1 MLYWIKQL
9 KKLTNEQVAETP
21 KRSVLKEQAVPS
33 PYLIPSLDPAPSNL
47 NDTRHFS
54 GLVELCSL
62 SIIQLRL

>member
-21 KRSVLKEQAVPS
+21 KRSVLKEHAVPS

-47 NDTRHFS
+47 TLLR
-54 GLVELCSL
+54 GLSP
-62 SIIQLRL
+62 

>member
-21 KRSVLKEQAVPS
+21 KRSVLKEHAVPS

-47 NDTRHFS
+47 
-54 GLVELCSL
+54 
-62 SIIQLRL
+62 IQLRL